1 MSVKNVSDVGEVE
14 PVVSVLA
21 SAFVDDP
28 SLVFLESM
36 TGSRDTSAQKR

>member
-1 MSVKNVSDVGEVE
+1 MSVKNISNVGEVE

-28 SLVFLESM
+28 SLVFVKSM
-36 TGSRDTSAQKR
+36 MRSRNTSA